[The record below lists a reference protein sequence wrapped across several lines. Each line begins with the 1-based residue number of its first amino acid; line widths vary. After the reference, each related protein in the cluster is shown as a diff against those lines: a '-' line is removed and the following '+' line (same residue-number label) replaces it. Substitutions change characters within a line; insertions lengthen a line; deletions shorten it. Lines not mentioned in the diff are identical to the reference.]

1 MNVHGAVDGLHLR
14 RTAPISGSMAA
25 LAFILGLS
33 VGLALLAPALRRMRT
48 AHATAEAAR
57 ALERSTQVELC
68 VVRERHAGEV
78 AALRRSHDD
87 ELNSLRGRFGLE
99 VRMLREAVTNAREE
113 LERNGSL
120 ERLVSQVAATVERV
134 ERELR
139 RIDRRPRAKRR

>member
-1 MNVHGAVDGLHLR
+1 MEVV
-14 RTAPISGSMAA
+14 
-25 LAFILGLS
+25 AFILGLS
-33 VGLALLAPALRRMRT
+33 VGLALIAPTFRRMRNS
-48 AHATAEAAR
+48 HAAAEAAR

-120 ERLVSQVAATVERV
+120 ERLVTQVAATVDRV